1 MIKQREPIV
10 AIATAYGESSVGI
23 LRLSGNGIL
32 EKIKEVVRT
41 KKEIKPRYAH
51 FFELL
56 DMQGKV
62 LDEGILIYYKSPHS
76 YTGEDMVEL
85 QLHGNPI
92 ILKRALEIMLSK
104 GIRLA
109 KPGEF
114 TKRAF
119 LNGKMD
125 LTQAEAVMDLITA
138 KTDLARQIAL
148 NQLRGE
154 LSKLINPLRERLI
167 ELLAYIEADIEFSH
181 EDIPT
186 ITKQDI
192 INVLTDIIGKIEELL
207 TTVKKGEFVRK
218 GINLAIVGKPNVGKS
233 SLFNAL
239 LGQDRSIV
247 THIPGTTRDY
257 LQEQI
262 NIDGVPINLID
273 TAGIRDA
280 QDEVEKIGVS
290 KSIEKIN
297 SAHLILFVVDVSKPI
312 DKYDERVYNLIKDK
326 RYLIVLNKKDL
337 GMNQHTFSFF
347 QKDSP
352 VLASAKTL
360 EGIKDLKESI
370 LSKVGIFTLDSVNV
384 YLSLRH
390 AELLEKAKITLRETV
405 SNLMSLDIS
414 PEILALYIREA
425 LSYIEDVIGVITT
438 EDVLENIFSRFC
450 IGK

>member
-10 AIATAYGESSVGI
+10 AIATPYGESSIGV
-23 LRLSGNGIL
+23 LRLSGEGIL
-32 EKIKEVVRT
+32 EKLKDLLKT
-41 KKEIKPRYAH
+41 KKDIKPRYAH

-56 DMQGKV
+56 DQEGRV
-62 LDEGILIYYKSPHS
+62 LDEGVLIYYKSPHS
-76 YTGEDMVEL
+76 YTGEDMLEL
-85 QLHGNPI
+85 QLHGNPL
-92 ILKRALEIMLSK
+92 ILKKALEVIMSK

-138 KTDLARQIAL
+138 KTDLAREIAL

-154 LSKLINPLRERLI
+154 LSKLINPLREKLI
-167 ELLAYIEADIEFSH
+167 EMLAYIEADIEFAH

-186 ITKQDI
+186 ITKEDI
-192 INVLTDIIGKIEELL
+192 ISILTDIIKNIEDLL
-207 TTVKKGEFVRK
+207 ATVNKGEFIRK

-239 LGQDRSIV
+239 LGHDRSIV

-262 NIDGVPINLID
+262 HIKGIPINLID

-280 QDEVEKIGVS
+280 QDEVERIGVLRS
-290 KSIEKIN
+290 LERIEN
-297 SAHLILFVVDVSKPI
+297 AHLILFVLDGSKPI
-312 DKYDERVYNLIKDK
+312 DKYDEKVYNLIRNKK
-326 RYLIVLNKKDL
+326 HLVVLNKKDL
-337 GMNQHTFSFF
+337 GMNQQTLNLF
-347 QKDSP
+347 QDAI
-352 VLASAKTL
+352 VVSAKTL
-360 EGIKDLKESI
+360 EGIENLKECM
-370 LSKVGIFTLDSVNV
+370 LSKVGVFSCDSFNI
-384 YLSLRH
+384 YISLRH
-390 AELLEKAKITLRETV
+390 AELLDKARSILKEI
-405 SNLMSLDIS
+405 SSKLMMFSIS
-414 PEILALYIREA
+414 PEILALEIKEA
-425 LSYIEDVIGVITT
+425 LSYIEDIVGVITT